1 MQNILITGGAGFMG
15 IHLCNE
21 LISHGYKVTV
31 LDNLSPHVHGLD
43 AERPDRIH
51 KDVGL
56 IIGDI
61 RDVFTV
67 EPLVK
72 KADAVVHLAA
82 IGSDGKSMDQ
92 IQELHD
98 VNNIGTSVLL
108 ESLIRHPD
116 QKLILASS
124 MSIYGEGYYT
134 DSTGVI
140 HQNLNRSFRDL
151 LDRSWDFKNYQ
162 GETLLPLPCKEDHIP
177 SLDTV
182 YALTKYDQEKLCMLV
197 SVAYD
202 LPVVSLR
209 FFNVYGPGQSFVS
222 RYSDVMSEF
231 ISRFIN

>member
-43 AERPDRIH
+43 AERPHRIH
-51 KDVGL
+51 KDVEL
-56 IIGDI
+56 IVGDI

-72 KADAVVHLAA
+72 KADMVVHLAA

-108 ESLIRHPD
+108 ESLIRNPV

-124 MSIYGEGYYT
+124 MSLYGEGYYT
-134 DSTGVI
+134 DSGGVI
-140 HQNLNRSFRDL
+140 YQNLNRSPTDL
-151 LDRSWDFKNYQ
+151 LDKKWDFKNAQ
-162 GETLLPLPCKEDHIP
+162 GELLVPIACKEDHSKVFYILRIKLVRWARYRYKRYRNNLTNAHKWLDRVRDQYP
-177 SLDTV
+177 SLFYHWYV
-182 YALTKYDQEKLCMLV
+182 GYL
-197 SVAYD
+197 
-202 LPVVSLR
+202 
-209 FFNVYGPGQSFVS
+209 N
-222 RYSDVMSEF
+222 
-231 ISRFIN
+231 